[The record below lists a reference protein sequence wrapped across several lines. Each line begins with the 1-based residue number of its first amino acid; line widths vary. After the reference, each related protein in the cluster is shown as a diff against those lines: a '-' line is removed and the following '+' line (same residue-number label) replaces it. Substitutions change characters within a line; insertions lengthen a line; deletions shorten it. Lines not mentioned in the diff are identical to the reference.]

1 MDGQMIINLLA
12 GSALA
17 VIGWFARQL
26 WDAVERLKSD
36 VKDIE
41 ICLPSNYVRKQ
52 DMSDLKHDM
61 EARFDK
67 LESMLTA
74 HEPSFGALEE
84 FASFRGRY
92 RNWLRL
98 FRQRLQLRRGPHQQ
112 FWRGR
117 EVHCRWRYRAT
128 P

>member
-26 WDAVERLKSD
+26 WDAVERLKAD

-41 ICLPSNYVRKQ
+41 ICLPSNYVRKK

-61 EARFDK
+61 EVRFDK
-67 LESMLTA
+67 LEAMLARIFEKLDTKA
-74 HEPSFGALEE
+74 DK
-84 FASFRGRY
+84 
-92 RNWLRL
+92 
-98 FRQRLQLRRGPHQQ
+98 
-112 FWRGR
+112 
-117 EVHCRWRYRAT
+117 
-128 P
+128 

>member
-41 ICLPSNYVRKQ
+41 ICLPSNYVHKK

-67 LESMLTA
+67 LESMLA
-74 HEPSFGALEE
+74 RIFEKLD
-84 FASFRGRY
+84 
-92 RNWLRL
+92 
-98 FRQRLQLRRGPHQQ
+98 QKQDK
-112 FWRGR
+112 
-117 EVHCRWRYRAT
+117 
-128 P
+128 